1 LSPSPPSRTGW
12 KLGGKRACERLETDY
27 LNWALADF
35 SGYLAADELYD
46 GPLCVLSIVDTH
58 SFKRLAY
65 QVLDHEATQADV
77 LAFFQR
83 FRTVLEARGLT
94 VRAITTD
101 GASCYPPA
109 IAAVFGPI
117 PHQVCE
123 FHVLRHLTQAVL
135 HAVAKVRKQLA
146 AQLPK
151 LPHGRPAK
159 WLRKLARQR
168 ARQEQKL
175 RDLFTYRYLFV
186 QRHLSRSERATL
198 QSITRGLSH
207 LRTLREIMEEV
218 YRLFDRRCRT
228 QTALAKLARLRQRV
242 RRFKA
247 VGKTLQTLFTTNV
260 EKALTFLDDKLLA
273 ATSNAVERANRRHRK
288 MQKSVYRV
296 RTQAHLAARMAL
308 DLLRDAQAPGRA
320 VTLDQLLRARH
331 GPASTLAL

>member
-1 LSPSPPSRTGW
+1 LPPSRTGW
-12 KLGGKRACERLETDY
+12 RLGGKRAGERLESDY

-35 SGYLAADELYD
+35 SGYIAADELYD
-46 GPLCVLSIVDTH
+46 GPFCVLSIVDTH

-83 FRTVLEARGLT
+83 FQAALATRGLS

-117 PHQVCE
+117 PHQICQ
-123 FHVLRHLTQAVL
+123 FHLLRHLTDAVM
-135 HAVAKVRKQLA
+135 HAVAKVRKQLT

-151 LPHGRPAK
+151 LPRGRPSHR
-159 WLRKLARQR
+159 LRKLAQQR
-168 ARQEQKL
+168 TRQEQKL
-175 RDLFTYRYLFV
+175 RDLFTHRYLFV
-186 QRHLSRSERATL
+186 RRHLSPRERATL
-198 QSITRGLSH
+198 QHITRGLPQ
-207 LRTLREIMEEV
+207 LRTLRAIMEEA

-228 QTALAKLARLRQRV
+228 ETALAKLARLRSRV

-247 VGKTLQTLFTTNV
+247 VGKTLQTLFTANV

-273 ATSNAVERANRRHRK
+273 ATSNAVERGNRRHRK
-288 MQKSVYRV
+288 MQKTVYRV
-296 RTQAHLAARMAL
+296 RTQAHITARLAL
-308 DLLRDAQAPGRA
+308 DLLRDAQASGRTGA
-320 VTLDQLLRARH
+320 LRQLHRARA
-331 GPASTLAL
+331 GPTRTVTR